1 MKLFDH
7 QKTGIE
13 FLKKNQRA
21 ILADEMGIGK
31 TIQAIKA
38 VEGCGGTI
46 VICPASIKTNWERE
60 ILANDDSANIDILSG
75 RKASEQIIKIDW
87 LIINYD
93 IVAHRKDELMGMIKS
108 GVINNII
115 LDEAHYIKGKSKRA
129 IATLELTGKAE
140 KVYCLTGTPLLNRPI
155 ELWHLL
161 VAINHPLTIEN
172 GARTIF
178 SKKYCGGFLKVI
190 PPSKWRPMAIR
201 FWDES
206 GATNLNE
213 LRKNLIGYM
222 LRRKKDQV
230 LDLPDKIIDV
240 MRVEL
245 TSKQR
250 IQYASAFEEYIDYL
264 RENPPEHTSVTNVL
278 AARQLVEIQKLKQV
292 CSQAKTE
299 RIVNDTLNAVSQGQ
313 KVIIFSQYKKTVSI
327 IQEEIKKKKIKTV
340 ELTGSTKSEDRQKA
354 VDSFQNDR
362 NVKVFI
368 ANIKA
373 GGVGITLTK
382 ANIVIFADMDWTPEI
397 HSQAEDRAHRI
408 GQAGTVNVYYY
419 VAEDTIEMDIIEL
432 LANKKKVVSEVIDG
446 TKNRVSN
453 KSILVEFMQRMN
465 SRVLREEKV
474 INSCK

>member
-1 MKLFDH
+1 
-7 QKTGIE
+7 
-13 FLKKNQRA
+13 LKKNQRA

-38 VEGCGGTI
+38 VEFCGGTL
-46 VICPASIKTNWERE
+46 VVCPASIKTNWERE
-60 ILANDDSANIDILSG
+60 ILANDPGADIETLNG
-75 RKASEQIIKIDW
+75 RNGLPNAIAPDW
-87 LIINYD
+87 VIINYD
-93 IVAHRKDELMGMIKS
+93 IMNYRKDELEQRISDGEIKS
-108 GVINNII
+108 II

-129 IATLELTGKAE
+129 MATLALTDKVE
-140 KVYCLTGTPLLNRPI
+140 RVYCLTGTPLLNRPI

-172 GARTIF
+172 GARTSF

-190 PPSKWRPMAIR
+190 PPTKWRKKPII
-201 FWDES
+201 FWNES

-213 LRKNLIGYM
+213 LRKNLVGYM
-222 LRRKKDQV
+222 LRRKKEQV
-230 LDLPDKIIDV
+230 LDLPEKIIDI

-245 TSKQR
+245 TLEQR
-250 IQYASAFEEYIDYL
+250 KRYATAWDEYIEYL
-264 RENPPEHTSVTNVL
+264 RENPPENTTLRSVL

-292 CSQAKTE
+292 CSQAKVN
-299 RIVNDTLNAVSQGQ
+299 RIVNDAINAIDQGE
-313 KVIIFSQYKKTVSI
+313 KIIIFSQYKKTISM
-327 IQEEIKKKKIKTV
+327 IQEEIRKKKIETV
-340 ELTGSTKSEDRQKA
+340 ELTGSTKSEDRQTA
-354 VDSFQNDR
+354 VDRFQNDE

-382 ANIVIFADMDWTPEI
+382 ASIVIFADMDWTPEV

-432 LANKKKVVSEVIDG
+432 LAKKKKMVAEVIDG
-446 TKNRVSN
+446 TKNRVSS
-453 KSILVEFMQRMN
+453 KSILPEFIQRMN
-465 SRVLREEKV
+465 NRASREEKV
-474 INSCK
+474 INS